1 MVSQHGRDAPQCTF
15 LSRWPTASR
24 HSATTPHLARHLLDT
39 RIAVQTGRSC
49 GQGQLSKPRQ
59 VVTQFPGWHSVSL
72 DGDTKRY
79 LLATHDQRRTRG
91 TRDAAAT
98 GASPR
103 HQDRAIAGGAVANPM
118 GPWAIPIAVV
128 LETVGIPILSRP
140 KLLLP
145 SVVSSW
151 HGPDAPLA
159 STVDLV
165 AMQVP
170 NFSDYH
176 KHLPGRNGGEEGI
189 GTNNGHL
196 GDRAQ
201 LRLSEEGEGSM
212 VGCPFGA
219 GPTPPFAS
227 MHASHRNCQS
237 PLRFA
242 SEKYWAATLL
252 GNNELSATGALERA
266 GPSHRVKGTSQD
278 PPADI
283 NRHAV
288 IPDLARF
295 HAPGQFFLL
304 FEVQQRKTT
313 WTRNVHWVSNL
324 VDTVPR
330 VS

>member
-24 HSATTPHLARHLLDT
+24 HSATTPHLARHLLGT

-59 VVTQFPGWHSVSL
+59 VVTQFPWWHGVSL

-118 GPWAIPIAVV
+118 GLWAIPIAVV

-176 KHLPGRNGGEEGI
+176 KHLPVEMVAKRALAPTMGISETALNSDSPRKGRG
-189 GTNNGHL
+189 
-196 GDRAQ
+196 
-201 LRLSEEGEGSM
+201 
-212 VGCPFGA
+212 PWWGA
-219 GPTPPFAS
+219 
-227 MHASHRNCQS
+227 R
-237 PLRFA
+237 
-242 SEKYWAATLL
+242 
-252 GNNELSATGALERA
+252 LERA
-266 GPSHRVKGTSQD
+266 LPRLLIAIANRPCALHRKSIGQRPFWATTNS
-278 PPADI
+278 
-283 NRHAV
+283 
-288 IPDLARF
+288 
-295 HAPGQFFLL
+295 APLELLNVQGQAT
-304 FEVQQRKTT
+304 E
-313 WTRNVHWVSNL
+313 
-324 VDTVPR
+324 
-330 VS
+330 